1 MNEKVQLEKTLGLPP
16 MELAEGT
23 TYIKRES
30 GSNIAQ
36 KCFHPWLK
44 RALQT
49 VLLTACAVGTFVVLL
64 RLLHSTDSNNK
75 SKEIIVVTG
84 LRDSPNITV
93 QQHNFEI
100 ILQLGN
106 KTSNRSRRKRSIT
119 SKQDL
124 LATFKLHEEV
134 VKKARNIV
142 MNHDKPC
149 NSDTQ
154 DSICRDLVHK
164 LDLVTKKRSAGHT
177 NEGLKNHE
185 DVLTSAK
192 ESDSVEDVNHEGD
205 HIMDANE
212 GEDHHDH
219 GFQARSQY
227 PGPAYPDPGPSYPI
241 VAPAPIADTCL
252 LARLLKHNPQQLH
265 GVYDVPPSYIPHS
278 PVPVPYQQI
287 PPPYPEYGPPAY
299 HVPYHGRAVSDVQ
312 EHEDHNVHPQ
322 DIEIL
327 RSHTTTPRITLT
339 NESLSSTREADCP
352 LGSVSCEDGGSCVA
366 QKQWCDGLVDCADAS
381 DEARCTCKAR
391 VDKSR
396 LCDGYYDCPFGED
409 EMGCFGCSEDTFSCE
424 DLDLNSR
431 SSCFS
436 REQRCDNTADCPN
449 RKDELE
455 CNLLAP
461 SLHDKPMF
469 AVSNTEGFLQRNF
482 RGTWFPVCN
491 NPYMWAHDACR
502 RETGLIIRPPYIQMV
517 PIDPR
522 LKVTYLNTGP
532 GGVQMSDSCVNSSAV
547 YVTCPDLLCGTR
559 VLTTPQFLRE
569 NAAFE
574 NHLFGRNKRFL
585 LRNPRY
591 PIVYFNRSKRH
602 VNNTFSRNSVAEENV
617 PYIDGGIRGW
627 RDKRAETRVVGG
639 RPSQPAA
646 WPWMIALYR
655 NGMFHCGGVV
665 ISQKWVVS
673 AAHCVHKFWEHYY
686 EIQVGMLRRFSFS
699 PQESNHRV
707 THVIVNQHYDRVDM
721 KNDLSL
727 LRVTPSI
734 QFSRWVRPICLPG
747 PDTAGPDWK
756 WGPPLGT
763 SCVAV
768 GWGATV
774 EHGPDPDHMREVE
787 VPIWGQ
793 CKHRED
799 RAGKEICAGPVEGGK
814 DACQGDSG
822 GPLLCRNPL
831 NAQQWYMA
839 GIVSHGD
846 GCARK
851 GEPGVY
857 TRVSLFVK
865 WIKFH
870 IFSKTLP
877 GIQPKQ
883 ECPGFKCISGIA
895 KCLPKKRM
903 CDKIIDCLDGEDEMN
918 CNFDSPLHGAD
929 KNMFISE
936 NTVEKRNNFETK
948 EAETESP
955 TVKDTT
961 QGFKDIIEDTDISET
976 KSIHTVSHQA
986 TMRDNLD
993 SAGTVSR
1000 GDIETISIS
1009 VTKDPLESRSMMI
1022 DSQKKNEELRESD
1035 IPENFD
1041 DFTTTITTQSPEK
1054 NSITTISDT
1063 TEDFSQ
1069 SVEQET
1075 QSVENESQEIGIK
1088 NPQTKSTTEK
1098 IHAEHDSD
1106 STEEKDHSKERKIN
1120 KKDQEATD
1128 TTTTDSSS
1136 VANTD
1141 LIDSTTQKS
1150 IITTRSETDDLDDK
1164 ESKTFSLDLPL
1175 DESDLTNNHHV
1186 NKHDQ
1191 NSDLSSEPESK
1202 SIVDK
1207 VKGLVLA
1214 KYLVPANIKKKHR
1227 VPKFF
1232 ECRRINQSIPY
1243 HHRCNHKADCE
1254 DGTDELDCSCVDYV
1268 TTFDEK
1274 LICDGVVD
1282 CADGHD
1288 ELNCYSCADDH
1299 FLCKKSQTCLPL
1311 SFVCDKKPQCPQ
1323 GEDELDCF
1331 ALSNGKNI
1339 EIDFD
1344 GRPKVALEGYITRRN
1359 RNNWNIVC
1367 EDKLSFDR
1375 QEAAASHICR
1385 YLGFSAAN
1393 SYHVKYINIKDE
1405 ILTESNTDFRRKR
1418 DASTVPISFMYR
1430 TAEEDSDKAR
1440 NIVIRDPQ
1448 VIKEQCVPNI
1458 TKTCMSLYVSCEL
1471 NLYSDFTEFYEIEN
1485 DLSFRQADGK
1495 AVRRLWPWVAKV
1507 FVEGEYRCTGVLV
1520 DLSWVLVSHSCLW
1533 DSMLIQNYITVVLG
1547 AQRTLKATHGP
1558 YEQIYQVNVTFDH
1571 VDVTRL
1577 LKDIVLLKSEITEIR
1592 GKLEAS
1598 ELASAAMQ
1606 RELLSLHNAD
1616 AAITATP
1623 PPARE
1628 VQAQQNKS
1636 NATDTDSRRV
1646 KDPPPATYAER
1657 TRDAAC
1663 PLRAAAPAPL
1673 RPAAAAPSTTRSQQ
1687 EAAPAPPALA
1697 PAPAAAV
1704 EPRRKLHPRSP
1715 RRRNRNKSGTAPA
1728 ACSLKAATPTVDIYV
1743 SRIHANMAH
1752 DNIMRYIKERSVG
1765 RTEQPVQVLAIERLQ
1780 SAKQTDFKSFRLR
1793 VPADQ
1798 QKVLLDRDFW
1808 PAGIVFRRYRE
1819 AKQTMKPPDNS
1830 ARATVGQ
1837 DDNNKTVSV
1846 FLKETEESCDLH
1858 SKCFKRHKPELI
1870 CPADMK
1876 SRRSWSGIV
1885 SCHSARGWAPA
1896 ASFVETGGECGF
1908 GDSIVGV
1915 DVDNLRSEIK
1925 HASGKALS
1933 TSTEQVTTD
1942 ACDGIRCR
1950 RGKCIKF
1957 SRLCDDVRDCEDGY
1971 DESDTAC
1978 MKKQTVCEE
1987 DPHHRGCECTS
1998 GQMKCK
2004 NGRCI
2009 AKELFGDGN
2018 NDCYDGSDEPGRVVT
2033 CAQYLSRVMPLRLC
2047 DGILH
2052 CDDKSD
2058 EDPMFCKCFS
2068 KKSYKCGST
2077 EHCVAPD
2084 LVCDGSPDCPHKED
2098 EATCMAIS
2106 APEGTP
2112 YGTGEVIVRSHG
2124 VWHSKCYPK
2133 ENHTRSELEDICRQ
2147 LGFISGHAKQL
2158 KVGQKSTFHPVT
2170 KVVLEPFTE
2179 VVLNNNTRIKL
2190 RNSDQPLARAV
2201 VNEDLENCYPVYIE
2215 CL

>member
-64 RLLHSTDSNNK
+64 RLLQSTDSNNK
-75 SKEIIVVTG
+75 STEIIVVTG

-100 ILQLGN
+100 ILQLRN

-192 ESDSVEDVNHEGD
+192 ESDTVVEDVNHEGD
-205 HIMDANE
+205 NIMDANE

-265 GVYDVPPSYIPHS
+265 
-278 PVPVPYQQI
+278 
-287 PPPYPEYGPPAY
+287 AY

-352 LGSVSCEDGGSCVA
+352 IGSVSCEDGGSCVA

-602 VNNTFSRNSVAEENV
+602 VNNTFSRNSMAEENV

-756 WGPPLGT
+756 WGPPSGT

-895 KCLPKKRM
+895 KCLPKNRM

-918 CNFDSPLHGAD
+918 CNIDSPLHGAD

-955 TVKDTT
+955 TVKNTT
-961 QGFKDIIEDTDISET
+961 QGSKDIIEDTDISET

-1054 NSITTISDT
+1054 NSITTLSDT

-1120 KKDQEATD
+1120 KEDQEATD

-1141 LIDSTTQKS
+1141 LIDSTTQKI

-1232 ECRRINQSIPY
+1232 ECLRINQSIPY

-1299 FLCKKSQTCLPL
+1299 FLCKISQTCLPL

-1471 NLYSDFTEFYEIEN
+1471 NLYSEFTEFYELEN
-1485 DLSFRQADGK
+1485 DIAFRQADGK

-1558 YEQIYQVNVTFDH
+1558 YEQIYQVN
-1571 VDVTRL
+1571 
-1577 LKDIVLLKSEITEIR
+1577 
-1592 GKLEAS
+1592 GKK
-1598 ELASAAMQ
+1598 ELYHS
-1606 RELLSLHNAD
+1606 
-1616 AAITATP
+1616 
-1623 PPARE
+1623 
-1628 VQAQQNKS
+1628 
-1636 NATDTDSRRV
+1636 
-1646 KDPPPATYAER
+1646 
-1657 TRDAAC
+1657 
-1663 PLRAAAPAPL
+1663 
-1673 RPAAAAPSTTRSQQ
+1673 
-1687 EAAPAPPALA
+1687 
-1697 PAPAAAV
+1697 
-1704 EPRRKLHPRSP
+1704 
-1715 RRRNRNKSGTAPA
+1715 
-1728 ACSLKAATPTVDIYV
+1728 KAALLHLKEPASY
-1743 SRIHANMAH
+1743 SRLVKPM
-1752 DNIMRYIKERSVG
+1752 V
-1765 RTEQPVQVLAIERLQ
+1765 
-1780 SAKQTDFKSFRLR
+1780 
-1793 VPADQ
+1793 VPAVTTHSEENDAIC
-1798 QKVLLDRDFW
+1798 V
-1808 PAGIVFRRYRE
+1808 A
-1819 AKQTMKPPDNS
+1819 
-1830 ARATVGQ
+1830 VGQ

-1846 FLKETEESCDLH
+1846 FLKETEEGCDLH

-1896 ASFVETGGECGF
+1896 ASFVEAGGECGF
-1908 GDSIVGV
+1908 GDRIVGV

-1925 HASGKALS
+1925 HASGKVLS

-1957 SRLCDDVRDCEDGY
+1957 SKLCDDVRDCEDGY

-2047 DGILH
+2047 DGVLH

>member
-602 VNNTFSRNSVAEENV
+602 VNNNFSRNSVAEENV

-756 WGPPLGT
+756 WGPPSGT

-955 TVKDTT
+955 TVKDNT
-961 QGFKDIIEDTDISET
+961 QGSKDIIEDTDISET

-1075 QSVENESQEIGIK
+1075 QSVENESKEIGIK

-1098 IHAEHDSD
+1098 IHVEHDSD

-1120 KKDQEATD
+1120 KEDQEATD

-1141 LIDSTTQKS
+1141 LIGSTTQKI

-1558 YEQIYQVNVTFDH
+1558 YEQIYQVN
-1571 VDVTRL
+1571 
-1577 LKDIVLLKSEITEIR
+1577 
-1592 GKLEAS
+1592 GKK
-1598 ELASAAMQ
+1598 ELYHS
-1606 RELLSLHNAD
+1606 
-1616 AAITATP
+1616 
-1623 PPARE
+1623 
-1628 VQAQQNKS
+1628 
-1636 NATDTDSRRV
+1636 
-1646 KDPPPATYAER
+1646 
-1657 TRDAAC
+1657 
-1663 PLRAAAPAPL
+1663 
-1673 RPAAAAPSTTRSQQ
+1673 
-1687 EAAPAPPALA
+1687 
-1697 PAPAAAV
+1697 
-1704 EPRRKLHPRSP
+1704 
-1715 RRRNRNKSGTAPA
+1715 
-1728 ACSLKAATPTVDIYV
+1728 KAALLHLKEPASY
-1743 SRIHANMAH
+1743 SRLVKPM
-1752 DNIMRYIKERSVG
+1752 V
-1765 RTEQPVQVLAIERLQ
+1765 
-1780 SAKQTDFKSFRLR
+1780 
-1793 VPADQ
+1793 VPAVTTHSEENDAIC
-1798 QKVLLDRDFW
+1798 V
-1808 PAGIVFRRYRE
+1808 A
-1819 AKQTMKPPDNS
+1819 
-1830 ARATVGQ
+1830 VGQ

-1846 FLKETEESCDLH
+1846 FLKETEEGCDLH

-1896 ASFVETGGECGF
+1896 ASFVEAGGECGF
-1908 GDSIVGV
+1908 GDRIVGV

-1942 ACDGIRCR
+1942 ACDGMRCR